1 LKEITIKEINNKIV
15 GSVVI
20 NNKKWNIDFELDET
34 FEFNPASTG
43 GYKKL
48 KFILTKDE
56 IILES
61 LTSGKKYVIESL
73 KNETEELRAFL
84 TETNNL
90 FLINSYQLGWCVYE
104 EVNEYKLTNEQNE
117 IIREPIAPFIWKY
130 NYRENY
136 WLDSLLK
143 DEEQYKFFIKNNEKD
158 LNQIKISEVILHQV
172 KIEIIKM
179 NTQEKVDRIK
189 NNINKQIN
197 EYDDINKRVPFNR
210 AGNNLLEM
218 YL

>member
-1 LKEITIKEINNKIV
+1 M
-15 GSVVI
+15 
-20 NNKKWNIDFELDET
+20 
-34 FEFNPASTG
+34 
-43 GYKKL
+43 
-48 KFILTKDE
+48 
-56 IILES
+56 
-61 LTSGKKYVIESL
+61 
-73 KNETEELRAFL
+73 
-84 TETNNL
+84 
-90 FLINSYQLGWCVYE
+90 
-104 EVNEYKLTNEQNE
+104 NEYKLTNEQNE
-117 IIREPIAPFIWKY
+117 IIREPSAPFIWKY

-136 WLDSLLK
+136 WLHSLLK